1 MERQEEFT
9 LIYYNFDEGE
19 LLAAVED
26 EDHYDHEACV
36 QKYADLCREV
46 LEKAYPTA
54 EVEVLPGSAETQ
66 VLRKTSAFEQAYRD
80 AWLVEGADVEQIPAS
95 GEAPDP
101 DEVDSVEYL
110 CNEVYQGQ
118 KWVVPRSW
126 LSLQEASDSFSV
138 PVPVIRWACREKLI
152 DKAKQANNGEWEFP
166 REAFADFNRDSRF
179 VDCEILCVS
188 LADDGVYRCRSMDM
202 LAESP
207 TPLLEV
213 RFILTVP
220 DELDIPRFRRENS
233 SLSIS
238 IREDHVIL
246 TFEHFRSKVP
256 WTGTQWSYDAY
267 AQALEACAN
276 DSEFVE
282 GKCRKSRSGEAFV
295 ESVSFEFTYDVSRH
309 NTLYAFINEAAGVL
323 RTIIREA
330 EVHLLGGPRWRKS
343 YETDEA
349 LFCEEVIAHLL
360 RRMGFDPVRKT
371 HGPTEFGRDFVF
383 TEHTRFG
390 TLRYYGL
397 QAKAGSVRGG
407 NNSKIDDI
415 LGQIEDAFTIPYEE
429 LGREGKIYISELII
443 AISGH
448 FTDNAK
454 KKILSR
460 MPHGFAGSVHFW
472 DKEKIL
478 SLISRHW
485 SESG

>member
-1 MERQEEFT
+1 
-9 LIYYNFDEGE
+9 
-19 LLAAVED
+19 
-26 EDHYDHEACV
+26 
-36 QKYADLCREV
+36 V

-54 EVEVLPGSAETQ
+54 EVEVLSGSAETQ
-66 VLRKTSAFEQAYRD
+66 VLRRTSAFEQAYRD
-80 AWLVEGADVEQIPAS
+80 AWLVEGADVDQTPAS
-95 GEAPDP
+95 GETPDY
-101 DEVDSVEYL
+101 DEVDSVEHL
-110 CNEVYQGQ
+110 CNEVYQER
-118 KWVVPRSW
+118 KWVMARPW
-126 LSLQEASDSFSV
+126 LSIQQAYDRFSI
-138 PVPVIRWACREKLI
+138 PVPIIRWACREKLI
-152 DKAKQANNGEWEFP
+152 DKAKQATNGEWEFP
-166 REAFADFNRDSRF
+166 LEAFADFNRNSRF

-188 LADDGVYRCRSMDM
+188 LTDDGVYRCRPMDM
-202 LAESP
+202 LTESP
-207 TPLLEV
+207 TLLVEV
-213 RFILTVP
+213 RIILNVP
-220 DELDIPRFRRENS
+220 DELDIPRFHPENS

-238 IREDHVIL
+238 IREEQVIL
-246 TFEHFRSKVP
+246 TFEHFRSKAP
-256 WTGTQWSYDAY
+256 WTGMQWSYDAY

-276 DSEFVE
+276 ESEFVE
-282 GKCRKSRSGEAFV
+282 GKCRESRSGEAFV

-309 NTLYAFINEAAGVL
+309 STLYGFINEAAGVL
-323 RTIIREA
+323 STTIREA
-330 EVHLLGGPRWRKS
+330 EVHLLGGPRWKKS

-349 LFCEEVIAHLL
+349 LFCDEVIAHLL

-383 TEHTRFG
+383 TEHTRFS

-407 NNSKIDDI
+407 NNSEIDNI
-415 LGQIEDAFTIPYEE
+415 LGQITDAFTIPYEE

-460 MPHGFAGSVHFW
+460 MPRGFAGSVHFW

-485 SESG
+485 SESN